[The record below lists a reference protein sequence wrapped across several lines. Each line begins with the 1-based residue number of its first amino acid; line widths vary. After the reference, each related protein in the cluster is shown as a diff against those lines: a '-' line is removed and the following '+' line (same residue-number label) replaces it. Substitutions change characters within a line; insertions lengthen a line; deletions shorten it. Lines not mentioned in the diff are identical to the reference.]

1 MVRAF
6 RFAGLAVMGLLI
18 GSDGFAQDSAGAASS
33 RKRIQQKVT
42 IEAKD
47 IRTQSIF
54 QDIEGEMEKPV
65 KFKIDTGSGMSLN
78 TKLTYSA
85 KNKTV
90 EQILNEMADKFEFG
104 WFVKS
109 DPKDRYDGW
118 IIIRKAKEK
127 ERGYEGGKDPKSKA
141 TLPMN
146 PSDRRVLSR
155 VFIIEPTEAN
165 AKPQAADKNATC
177 FLAAIR

>member
-1 MVRAF
+1 MVRTLH
-6 RFAGLAVMGLLI
+6 FAVLAAMGFLI
-18 GSDGFAQDSAGAASS
+18 GSDCFAQDSAGAASS
-33 RKRIQQKVT
+33 RKRIQQKVS

-47 IRTQSIF
+47 VRTQSIF
-54 QDIEGEMEKPV
+54 QDIEGEMDKPI

-78 TKLTYSA
+78 TKLTYVA
-85 KNKTV
+85 KDKTV

-127 ERGYEGGKDPKSKA
+127 ERGYEGGKDPKKKAALPSNPAERRTIAA
-141 TLPMN
+141 TLSTLTRMPHFEAW
-146 PSDRRVLSR
+146 DIRRHH
-155 VFIIEPTEAN
+155 
-165 AKPQAADKNATC
+165 
-177 FLAAIR
+177 